1 MLSYMR
7 RAGITSQMLYTAG
20 MGSIG
25 LSMASWMLSRRY
37 EPAGPDR
44 ADHWGLFVG
53 QWAPTFFALG
63 VAMRVEE
70 EWGEEVE
77 YEKIG
82 EMKRRAREKMP
93 VHR

>member
-20 MGSIG
+20 VGSIAM
-25 LSMASWMLSRRY
+25 SMASWGLSMRY
-37 EPAGPDR
+37 EPAGRNR

-53 QWAPTFFALG
+53 EWAPVFFALG
-63 VAMRVEE
+63 IAMRLEE

-77 YEKIG
+77 HEKIG
-82 EMKRRAREKMP
+82 EMKRRAREKIP
-93 VHR
+93 VR